1 MSLDN
6 IQLPRF
12 IIQDL
17 FQKSLVDLSIE
28 KPMKSKPQK
37 GSLNFFGGN
46 NKYITILINDPGA
59 GFIAAE
65 QQTFLSGILN
75 ACKLTM
81 DDIALINMAAYPTLQ
96 YQTLSQELSPKI
108 ILLFGVP
115 TAAIELPFVIP
126 EFQKQLH
133 NKQLYLSAPS
143 LSALESD
150 KELKRKLW
158 VLLKEIF
165 SL

>member
-6 IQLPRF
+6 IQLPGF

-28 KPMKSKPQK
+28 NPVKSTPKT
-37 GSLNFFGGN
+37 GIINYLGGN
-46 NKYITILINDPGA
+46 NQHITILINDPEVT
-59 GFIAAE
+59 FVSSE

-75 ACKLTM
+75 ACKLNM
-81 DDIALINMAAYPTLQ
+81 DDVALINMAASPTFH
-96 YQTLSQELSPKI
+96 YQTVIQELSPKI

-115 TAAIELPFVIP
+115 TTAIELPFVIP

-143 LSALESD
+143 LIVLESN